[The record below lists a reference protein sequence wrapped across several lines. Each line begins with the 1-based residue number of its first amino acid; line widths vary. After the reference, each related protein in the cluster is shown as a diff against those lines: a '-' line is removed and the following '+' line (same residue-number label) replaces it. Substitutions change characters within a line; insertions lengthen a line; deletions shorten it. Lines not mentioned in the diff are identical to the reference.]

1 MRRIVNSGTFGKGLR
16 RPGRARFHRGATWLA
31 QHLVRFTACLAV
43 STAGVTMTA
52 DLYTLAIEHRP
63 ENRRRRAEASQLPVW
78 EQPRSEAFFEDLD
91 PAPAL
96 QVMPH
101 PAQSRPNLPLA
112 A

>member
-1 MRRIVNSGTFGKGLR
+1 
-16 RPGRARFHRGATWLA
+16 
-31 QHLVRFTACLAV
+31 
-43 STAGVTMTA
+43 MTA
-52 DLYTLAIEHRP
+52 DLYTLAIENRP
-63 ENRRRRAEASQLPVW
+63 ENRSRRAEAPRLPVW

-101 PAQSRPNLPLA
+101 PAQGRPNLPLA

>member
-1 MRRIVNSGTFGKGLR
+1 
-16 RPGRARFHRGATWLA
+16 
-31 QHLVRFTACLAV
+31 
-43 STAGVTMTA
+43 MTA

-63 ENRRRRAEASQLPVW
+63 ENRCRRAEAPRAPLG

-96 QVMPH
+96 QVMSH
-101 PAQSRPNLPLA
+101 PARRLPLA

>member
-1 MRRIVNSGTFGKGLR
+1 LHAAF
-16 RPGRARFHRGATWLA
+16 
-31 QHLVRFTACLAV
+31 
-43 STAGVTMTA
+43 TAGVTMTA
-52 DLYTLAIEHRP
+52 DLHTLAIAHRP
-63 ENRRRRAEASQLPVW
+63 ENRCRRAEAPRMPVW

-101 PAQSRPNLPLA
+101 PAQGRPNLPLA

>member
-1 MRRIVNSGTFGKGLR
+1 
-16 RPGRARFHRGATWLA
+16 
-31 QHLVRFTACLAV
+31 
-43 STAGVTMTA
+43 
-52 DLYTLAIEHRP
+52 
-63 ENRRRRAEASQLPVW
+63 VW